1 MKNKKGMIY
10 AILLMTCLVI
20 GLSYGAFIFSTDK
33 YRSSELL
40 ISKLNYSIDIQE
52 DGSNKSTI
60 NGTSVTVPASTKVY
74 LNITLTSVN
83 EIDSKYTLAYKTRTN
98 AKVQYSDRTPWNT
111 QGVIKGIDIN
121 TYSKKIRVVID
132 NTDIST
138 PSTVNFQ
145 VYGGYSFNSY
155 ANIELTDGYVSVSG
169 PYTEVATNI
178 GNRLVDIIESDTSCL
193 TSNSNTC
200 LYGGENIKNYV
211 QYPEDNDKT
220 KNLWRIIGSYQIDD
234 QTLPK
239 LISQSTSSTST
250 STLTTDLTSFYN
262 TLEDKEV
269 LVQQTNK
276 FNCFTTTCV
285 ESTYNNIGLLT
296 DYEYNQIGG
305 VNSYLASNENYY
317 INTSNGIKEVT
328 SSGITNSSTTS
339 GLKPTIYLQT
349 GVQVTGSGT
358 VSDPYIISPASD
370 INLVA
375 YTLNG
380 QATDKTYA
388 DLLKT
393 NVVKNVTCKNGTVA
407 TWDNTDFSIKLKS
420 IHTPDYC
427 TIDFGDGYSVSLTAT
442 NGTVSAPTT
451 ITTGYNGTATFT
463 VTPNSGFRAELET
476 NTCGGTLSGNTYT
489 ISKVT
494 SNKSCSIGFK
504 LDVPPAGSTL
514 LAAIKYYNP
523 TIKTRTDFNTTF
535 TETNTG
541 TLYKATESIAGS
553 TPKDVYYFAGDAKNN
568 WVKFAGF
575 YWRIIRTNHDGS
587 IRLLYSGTSHNTT
600 EGYIGESAFNTE
612 VNSPKYVGY
621 MYGNEDVDLDKA
633 RTNTNNSTIKTY
645 IDNWYSTNLSS
656 YSKYISTEAVYC
668 NDRELAPN
676 QTYSTST
683 SSSFYYAPSGRLY
696 TNKTPTYN
704 CTNSKDAFSGSNSE
718 AKLTY
723 PIGLMTADEI
733 AYAGGKG
740 DTNLTSPYAWYYLN
754 SANGSITGGTFSWLL
769 SPYRWSGDYARV
781 FSVYGSGNPGTLV
794 SHVVVWT
801 ALGVRPAISLKTCTI
816 WTSGNGAP
824 ETPYTI
830 KETET
835 GC

>member
-10 AILLMTCLVI
+10 GVLLMTCLVI

-52 DGSNKSTI
+52 DGSSKSTI

-83 EIDSKYTLAYKTRTN
+83 EIDSKYTLAYKTSTN
-98 AKVQYSDRTPWNT
+98 AKVEYSDRTPWNT
-111 QGVIKGIDIN
+111 QGVIKGIDSN

-138 PSTVNFQ
+138 SSIVNFQ

-211 QYPEDNDKT
+211 QYPENEDKT

-239 LISQSTSSTST
+239 LISQSTTSTST

-262 TLEDKEV
+262 TLEDKDV

-276 FNCFTTTCV
+276 FNCFTSTCA
-285 ESTYNNIGLLT
+285 ESTYINIGPLT

-305 VNSYLASNENYY
+305 VNSYLTSNENYY
-317 INTSNGIKEVT
+317 INSSSGIKEVT
-328 SSGITNSSTTS
+328 SSGITNPSNTS

-388 DLLKT
+388 ELLKT
-393 NVVKNVTCKNGTVA
+393 HAVSSVTCKNGTVA
-407 TWDNTDFSIKLKS
+407 RWDNATSSINLSSIK
-420 IHTPDYC
+420 TPDYC

-442 NGTVSAPTT
+442 NGTVSPSN
-451 ITTGYNGTATFT
+451 ITVGYGGSASFT
-463 VTPNSGFRAELET
+463 VTPNSGYKPELET

-489 ISKVT
+489 ISNVT
-494 SNKSCSIGFK
+494 SGKSCSITFK
-504 LDVPPAGSTL
+504 SSTPTLYAKL
-514 LAAIKYYNP
+514 LAD
-523 TIKTRTDFNTTF
+523 KTERPNRGSFSSVLTSNN
-535 TETNTG
+535 TNTLYTG
-541 TLYKATESIAGS
+541 TENGT
-553 TPKDVYYFAGDAKNN
+553 TVYYFAGNATDN
-568 WVKFAGF
+568 WVKFGKNASNQDL
-575 YWRIIRTNHDGS
+575 YWRIIRTNADGS
-587 IRLLYSGTSHNTT
+587 IRLLYHGTKTDDTAAYIGTSK
-600 EGYIGESAFNTE
+600 FNE
-612 VNSPKYVGY
+612 YYNDSKYVGY
-621 MYGNEDVDLDKA
+621 MYDSNG
-633 RTNTNNSTIKTY
+633 TNSTIKNT
-645 IDNWYSTNLSS
+645 IDTWYKNNLTNYTKYLSTTA
-656 YSKYISTEAVYC
+656 IYC
-668 NDRELAPN
+668 NDRTGDG
-676 QTYSTST
+676 TYFGAYT
-683 SSSFYYAPSGRLY
+683 RLI
-696 TNKTPTYN
+696 TNKTPTYD
-704 CTNSKDAFSGSNSE
+704 CTDTNDKFTVYTSTGNG
-718 AKLTY
+718 KLKY
-723 PIGLMTADEI
+723 PIALMTADEVSF
-733 AYAGGKG
+733 AGGLYG
-740 DTNLTSPYAWYYLN
+740 TNAPTWYYYN
-754 SANGSITGGTFSWLL
+754 SANVSSTGDTWWWLL
-769 SPYRWSGDYARV
+769 SPSYWNGSYAGV
-781 FSVYGSGNPGTLV
+781 FYVYGSSDPGYLSYNGVNDTD
-794 SHVVVWT
+794 
-801 ALGVRPAISLKTCTI
+801 GVRPAISLKSCIKYSTGDG
-816 WTSGNGAP
+816 SASA
-824 ETPYTI
+824 PYTI
-830 KETET
+830 EETT
-835 GC
+835 SGC